1 MNIESLEYDTKL
13 WLDRDK
19 DNHVIFI
26 HDKHHGIII
35 RNNDDFH
42 KRFEKVR
49 NKINILMT
57 VNYWNNDKSVLL
69 FRFMNEG
76 EKKLVKIIAFCGIA
90 SYHYHNYYPWIEI
103 NNDNFQ
109 FCFLDEDN
117 RPNYKTINPVCNM
130 DELFSIAKN
139 EDLLVANPKF
149 RNELVLYYNS
159 LPSFK
164 ILSYIFGKSEPKE
177 IIIEI

>member
-1 MNIESLEYDTKL
+1 
-13 WLDRDK
+13 
-19 DNHVIFI
+19 
-26 HDKHHGIII
+26 
-35 RNNDDFH
+35 
-42 KRFEKVR
+42 
-49 NKINILMT
+49 MT
-57 VNYWNNDKSVLL
+57 VNYWNYYKLVLIL
-69 FRFMNEG
+69 RFRNEG
-76 EKKLVKIIAFCGIA
+76 EKQLVKVISFCETA

-109 FCFLDEDN
+109 FCYLDQDN
-117 RPNYKTINPVCNM
+117 RPNYKTINPICNM

-149 RNELVLYYNS
+149 RDELVLYYNS

-164 ILSYIFGKSEPKE
+164 ILSYIFGKLKPESKE